1 MPPAMPK
8 MGVILEEKNQAQA
21 QHGSMAFTPMQA

>member
-8 MGVILEEKNQAQA
+8 MGVILEEKKDQAQA
-21 QHGSMAFTPMQA
+21 QHGSMAFTPM